1 LRDAGISD
9 IVVVIG
15 FGDDKLKNILPEDIR
30 IVKQEKQLG
39 TGHAVNCARRFF
51 RKSNND
57 ILVACGDMPLIQ
69 AKTYRNLIKQHQ
81 KKGISCTVL
90 SGIVVDPQGYG
101 RIIRDKKSEIE
112 RIGEDKDLSQKAKQ
126 ITEVNSGAY
135 CFRARDLFSV
145 LSLIKKNN
153 KQKEYY
159 LTDSV
164 HLLVA
169 KGRRVSS
176 VKIVNEV
183 EIYGVT
189 NRHSLAQANRIVNNW
204 IIDKHLRQGVTII
217 DPATTYIDIRVK
229 IGKDTVIHPLTVIDG
244 NVNIGAGCVIGPF
257 AHLRDKSVIK
267 DRAEIG
273 NFVEVK
279 KSIVGKRT
287 KAKHLTYLGDTVL
300 GEQVNIGAGTITAN
314 YDGKYKHRTV
324 IRDKVFIGSNTTLVA
339 PIVIGKGALT
349 GAGSVVLRNR
359 NIPANTIVVGA
370 PARVLRKKK

>member
-1 LRDAGISD
+1 MRKKFKRKVTAVILAAGKGKRMRSQWPKVLHPVGGVPMISLVIKNLRDAGIDD

-15 FGDDKLKNILPEDIR
+15 FGDDKLKKVLPEDVR

-81 KKGISCTVL
+81 NKGISCTVL

-101 RIIRDKKSEIE
+101 RIIRDKNGAIE

-126 ITEVNSGAY
+126 IAEVNSGAY

-164 HLLVA
+164 QLLVA
-169 KGRRVSS
+169 KGCRVSS
-176 VKIVNEV
+176 VKCGNEV
-183 EIYGVT
+183 EMYGVT
-189 NRHSLAQANRIVNNW
+189 NRHSLAQANRIVNNRV
-204 IIDKHLRQGVTII
+204 IDKHLRQGVTII
-217 DPATTYIDIRVK
+217 DPATTYIDTRVK
-229 IGKDTVIHPLTVIDG
+229 IGRDTVIHPLTVIDG

-287 KAKHLTYLGDTVL
+287 KAKHLTYLGDAVL

-314 YDGKYKHRTV
+314 YDGKYKRS
-324 IRDKVFIGSNTTLVA
+324 F
-339 PIVIGKGALT
+339 
-349 GAGSVVLRNR
+349 
-359 NIPANTIVVGA
+359 
-370 PARVLRKKK
+370 